1 MSCPAETLAA
11 DGLVRISKVRVEAT
25 MSLGQRR
32 RSAPGAA
39 QPVIFL
45 LSGAAML
52 GLTACGEQNAYV
64 APPAPKVVVAQP
76 LQQPVTRYIEL
87 TGNTQAINIID
98 LEARVQGFLEKIN
111 YVDGTL
117 VKKGSLLFGIQR
129 NTYEAQLAQAKATLA
144 ANEALQI
151 NTKIQYDRQ
160 AGLQRDQVS
169 TQAKLDDAKQNLD
182 QAVAGVEGAKAS
194 LELAQI
200 NLGYTEVTA
209 PFDGIATRHL
219 VDIGA
224 LVGYS
229 GPTKLANLVQVD
241 PIYTY
246 FNVSETTVLR
256 IKAGLARQGKTLR
269 DIPDVPVEIGLQ
281 TETGYPHKGRLDYVA
296 PQVDQNTGTL
306 EVRAIFDNKD
316 MALLPGLFVRVRVPV
331 QRVDKGILIAD
342 AAIGTSQL
350 GEYVLILGKDN
361 TIEQRQVKLGQLDGS
376 LRVIESGLTGEEW
389 VVIDGLQRAV
399 PGNKVAPEK
408 KTLTASAG
416 E

>member
-1 MSCPAETLAA
+1 MPREGLPRTRCGVGTGFAKRTILRQGHAQGQRIGNCRKYDRRCFCFGYLVAGGGTNFRGSNRIICAMLRAQLRQRHDGRRQGAIRLRTLSSMSCPAETLAA

-32 RSAPGAA
+32 QSAPGAA

-87 TGNTQAINIID
+87 TGSTQAINIID

-160 AGLQRDQVS
+160 A
-169 TQAKLDDAKQNLD
+169 
-182 QAVAGVEGAKAS
+182 
-194 LELAQI
+194 
-200 NLGYTEVTA
+200 
-209 PFDGIATRHL
+209 
-219 VDIGA
+219 
-224 LVGYS
+224 
-229 GPTKLANLVQVD
+229 
-241 PIYTY
+241 
-246 FNVSETTVLR
+246 
-256 IKAGLARQGKTLR
+256 
-269 DIPDVPVEIGLQ
+269 
-281 TETGYPHKGRLDYVA
+281 
-296 PQVDQNTGTL
+296 
-306 EVRAIFDNKD
+306 
-316 MALLPGLFVRVRVPV
+316 
-331 QRVDKGILIAD
+331 
-342 AAIGTSQL
+342 
-350 GEYVLILGKDN
+350 
-361 TIEQRQVKLGQLDGS
+361 
-376 LRVIESGLTGEEW
+376 
-389 VVIDGLQRAV
+389 
-399 PGNKVAPEK
+399 
-408 KTLTASAG
+408 
-416 E
+416 